1 MEVKRVTPENVFEF
15 LLMFNKKLP
24 DLSFYDIEDGFHMEM
39 RMYSLDTIFYKRK
52 ASADDLVNEI
62 TKFVLYT
69 ENLMVNV
76 IAILNEVYSP
86 SERDGIKPKYRE
98 FVDEVLLY
106 GGYHTK
112 AQQKKIFKKLF
123 GKDEVDRATHRN
135 NRSIRVSMSATKSN
149 KKEKGKSKRKTRKV
163 SRSYNNN
170 SSEEVRAAYKEY
182 LNTMPRNNN
191 N

>member
-1 MEVKRVTPENVFEF
+1 M
-15 LLMFNKKLP
+15 M
-24 DLSFYDIEDGFHMEM
+24 
-39 RMYSLDTIFYKRK
+39 
-52 ASADDLVNEI
+52 
-62 TKFVLYT
+62 
-69 ENLMVNV
+69 NV

-112 AQQKKIFKKLF
+112 AQQKKIFKNLF
-123 GKDEVDRATHRN
+123 GKDDVDRATHRN
-135 NRSIRVSMSATKSN
+135 NRSIKPKSVSISATKSN
-149 KKEKGKSKRKTRKV
+149 KKSKRKTKKV
-163 SRSYNNN
+163 NRSYNNSN

-182 LNTMPRNNN
+182 LSTMPRNNN